1 MLSLTQLKWAAIAL
15 AVAVAFSMGWRI
27 NGWRIQ
33 SAWDAEKA
41 ALNAEAAKQ
50 IQEAMDR
57 ALSVE
62 RAAAKRVTAVSAKY
76 QNSLKEKQSE
86 EAAAIDRART
96 DGLYINARCEDAAG
110 AVPSAS
116 DATSGHH
123 GEARAR
129 LPDATAEALLQLA
142 AEADRVTEQL
152 TACQHFIEEER
163 K

>member
-1 MLSLTQLKWAAIAL
+1 MSLAQLKWAAIAL

-41 ALNAEAAKQ
+41 ALNAEAARQ
-50 IQEAMDR
+50 IQEATDR
-57 ALSVE
+57 VLSAE
-62 RAAAKRVTAVSAKY
+62 RDAAKRVTAVSAKY
-76 QNSLKEKQSE
+76 QTTLKEKQRE

-96 DGLYINARCEDAAG
+96 DGLYLNARCEDATG
-110 AVPSAS
+110 AVPS
-116 DATSGHH
+116 TSESSSGRH
-123 GEARAR
+123 GEARVR

-142 AEADRVTEQL
+142 AEADRVAEQL